1 MPSRQ
6 ASPVC
11 SKLSTIISFRH
22 ENARMKP
29 TQAPKTPRTE
39 AGERKAYVKPEF
51 RHESV
56 FETMA
61 LACGKVNGTQSA
73 CRSRRNAS

>member
-1 MPSRQ
+1 MKQDHESAIPRDEPRERQ
-6 ASPVC
+6 P
-11 SKLSTIISFRH
+11 
-22 ENARMKP
+22 
-29 TQAPKTPRTE
+29 
-39 AGERKAYVKPEF
+39 YVKPQF

-61 LACGKVNGTQSA
+61 LACGKVNTTQSA